1 MNRDKN
7 SKRQR
12 GFTII
17 EAMVTVLLLS
27 LVMIIFYEL
36 MISTMR
42 TTMFV
47 ESHED
52 LLTVGQ
58 RVVNQVQSAVLES
71 RMIFENDHVVNSV
84 TDTTGTDYI
93 QLYVDSG
100 LSPLPMTDSR
110 LPIVDTNTGPTAIL
124 DPDTGS
130 ETWVGNELL
139 LARHLEAVPVPYD
152 NDSNNATPDIPFLV
166 DRYRLEFYYLATNT
180 ARNFNGIGH
189 YIEVYESKSEIL
201 YDYFQLSSAFST
213 MTAAQKAQ
221 ISGELLALPAGLPT
235 TPVNEATRLEVT
247 GPLSEGW
254 DPGKP
259 PDNSFYALD
268 SSGNFTLNASHLLTL
283 KTASLMPEFRGGRLS
298 GRMEYSV
305 APNCD
310 TALANGHFGPFDI
323 TDKVPLFGIVTGEF
337 SGGFEFKIVGASG
350 SRSVWNR
357 LVLLSQH
364 SGYVQSQ
371 ANVVITANHQ
381 Y

>member
-1 MNRDKN
+1 MRTMNRDKN

-139 LARHLEAVPVPYD
+139 L
-152 NDSNNATPDIPFLV
+152 
-166 DRYRLEFYYLATNT
+166 
-180 ARNFNGIGH
+180 
-189 YIEVYESKSEIL
+189 
-201 YDYFQLSSAFST
+201 
-213 MTAAQKAQ
+213 
-221 ISGELLALPAGLPT
+221 
-235 TPVNEATRLEVT
+235 
-247 GPLSEGW
+247 
-254 DPGKP
+254 
-259 PDNSFYALD
+259 
-268 SSGNFTLNASHLLTL
+268 
-283 KTASLMPEFRGGRLS
+283 
-298 GRMEYSV
+298 
-305 APNCD
+305 
-310 TALANGHFGPFDI
+310 
-323 TDKVPLFGIVTGEF
+323 
-337 SGGFEFKIVGASG
+337 
-350 SRSVWNR
+350 
-357 LVLLSQH
+357 
-364 SGYVQSQ
+364 
-371 ANVVITANHQ
+371 
-381 Y
+381 